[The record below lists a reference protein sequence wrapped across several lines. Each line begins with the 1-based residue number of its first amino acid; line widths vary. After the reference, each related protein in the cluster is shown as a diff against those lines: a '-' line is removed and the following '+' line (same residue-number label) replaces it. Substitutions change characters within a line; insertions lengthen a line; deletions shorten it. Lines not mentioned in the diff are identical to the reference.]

1 MNYYA
6 YIARRIADLSG
17 LRFKIQKLFA
27 FVNYADFDR
36 LQSLM
41 NEMEQI
47 LKKYE
52 NM

>member
-6 YIARRIADLSG
+6 YIGRRIADLSG
-17 LRFKIQKLFA
+17 LRFKIQKLFS
-27 FVNYADFDR
+27 FVNYSDFER

-41 NEMEQI
+41 GEMEQI

-52 NM
+52 N

>member
-6 YIARRIADLSG
+6 YIGRRIADLSG
-17 LRFKIQKLFA
+17 LRFKIQKLFS
-27 FVNYADFDR
+27 FVNYSDFDR

-41 NEMEQI
+41 SEMEQI

-52 NM
+52 N

>member
-6 YIARRIADLSG
+6 YIRRRVADLCG

-27 FVNYADFDR
+27 FVNYSDFDR

-47 LKKYE
+47 LKKYD
-52 NM
+52 N

>member
-6 YIARRIADLSG
+6 YIRRRVADLSG
-17 LRFKIQKLFA
+17 LRFKMQKLFA
-27 FVNYADFDR
+27 FVNYSDFDR
-36 LQSLM
+36 MQALM